1 MRCTRPLVLSALAL
15 ALGVASALP
24 QRAAPLDAADPW
36 ALGAR
41 VALQAYSRASDAY
54 TANVACS
61 VALWTV
67 LIAALVVLLEW
78 LLGRGRPPH
87 GG

>member
-1 MRCTRPLVLSALAL
+1 MRSNRPLVLSVLAL
-15 ALGVASALP
+15 ALGAASALP
-24 QRAAPLDAADPW
+24 QRAAPLEAADPW

>member
-15 ALGVASALP
+15 ALGAASALP